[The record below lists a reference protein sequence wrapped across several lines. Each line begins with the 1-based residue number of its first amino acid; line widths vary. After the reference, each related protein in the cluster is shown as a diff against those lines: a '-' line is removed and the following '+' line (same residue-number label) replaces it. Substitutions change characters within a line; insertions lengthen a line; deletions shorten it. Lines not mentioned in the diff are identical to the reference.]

1 MLKILKSG
9 FFTTVQDLGRFGYRD
24 KGVPVSGAM
33 DKHTVAILNKLLEN
47 KKDAAVLEITMTG
60 PTLEFQ
66 EDTYIST
73 GGAEMPKV
81 LNNEIIQDYKVYKVK
96 KGDIVSYQKLEKG
109 FRAYL
114 AVKGGF
120 QSPEILGSKSFYSPL
135 TSKMFLKGN
144 DTVPY
149 NVSVSFQPKIQGI
162 KIESYLEDKIIE
174 VFKGPEYH
182 ILSKKHLE
190 LLFLKTF
197 AIAKENNRMAYQI
210 EDTIEGHSISM
221 LTSATLPGTVQLT
234 PSGKLIILMR
244 NGQTTGGYP
253 RILQLSEKS
262 VSILAQK
269 KFGDKISFRLMEH
282 E

>member
-1 MLKILKSG
+1 MLKILKAG
-9 FFTTVQDLGRFGYRD
+9 FFTTVQDLGRFGYRN

-47 KKDAAVLEITMTG
+47 KKEAAVLEITMTG

-73 GGAEMPKV
+73 GGAEMPKM
-81 LNNEIIQDYKVYKVK
+81 LNDEIFQDYKVYKVK
-96 KGDIVSYQKLEKG
+96 KGDVVSYQKLEKG
-109 FRAYL
+109 FRSYL

-120 QSPEILGSKSFYSPL
+120 QSPEILGSKSFYKPL
-135 TSKMFLKGN
+135 TPSMALRKN
-144 DTVPY
+144 DIVSY
-149 NVSVSFQPKIQGI
+149 KVSVSFQPKIQGI
-162 KIESYLEDKIIE
+162 KVASYLEDKVLE
-174 VFKGPEYH
+174 VFKGPEYS
-182 ILSKKHLE
+182 ILTDKHLE
-190 LLFLKTF
+190 LLFFENF

-210 EDTIEGHSISM
+210 QDTIEGHSISM

-253 RILQLSEKS
+253 RVLQLSEKS

-269 KFGDKISFRLMEH
+269 KFRDKISFRLIEQ